1 MSESDIY
8 GYMLPDGIGL
18 KWKDLAR
25 ALGYKQAIIDTI
37 EKEKGTSTKE
47 CCIDL
52 LVRWLGREGKD
63 ATAVKLAAALERI
76 ELKKV
81 ADKLIRGG

>member
-8 GYMLPDGIGL
+8 NYQLPDRIGL

-25 ALGYKQAIIDTI
+25 ALGYKQATI
-37 EKEKGTSTKE
+37 NEIKEDKGRSTKE

-63 ATAVKLAAALERI
+63 ATAVELAEALKNI

-81 ADKLIRGG
+81 ADKLISE